1 MPSSKENMPLLL
13 TFNKTLPNIKNV
25 NDKHWYIL
33 SINENLRK
41 VFDKRP
47 LFIDYRRN
55 NNLHQLIR
63 GNHIFKNK
71 VVHKN
76 TKRDIVNRASQE

>member
-1 MPSSKENMPLLL
+1 MPSSKGNMPLLL

-63 GNHIFKNK
+63 GNHISKNK

>member
-1 MPSSKENMPLLL
+1 MPLLL

-47 LFIDYRRN
+47 LFIDYRTN

>member
-1 MPSSKENMPLLL
+1 MPLLL

-33 SINENLRK
+33 SINEKLQK
-41 VFDKRP
+41 VFDIRP

>member
-1 MPSSKENMPLLL
+1 MPFSKGNMPLLL
-13 TFNKTLPNIKNV
+13 TFNKTPNIENV

-47 LFIDYRRN
+47 LFIDYRTN